1 MSSTP
6 PKIIYADYHAST
18 PIDPRVGEDMAKYLY
33 NQEIQGNP
41 SSKDHNHGMTAAIA
55 LTKARI
61 KIAKFINAESK
72 ENIIFTSGATES
84 NNIAIAQFEKFVI
97 TSPIEHTSVNA
108 CVIKCQN
115 RYFIPL
121 NSDLSVNF
129 GQLTKD
135 LAQFDEKPEL
145 ISCMGASNE
154 IGTIFPIHEIGAFCR
169 SHKILFHCD
178 ATQLAPWQKIDVQKD
193 NIDFLSLSAH
203 KIYGPQGVGVLYVKN
218 PENLKNLTCGGKQE
232 FTKRPGTQNM
242 VGIIGLAKAVEIIE
256 TDRDADIKK
265 VALLRSKME
274 KKFYDE
280 FQDIAFQ
287 INGGDNRIPNNLSIT
302 FDGLDEGLLELVTT
316 WISVSNGS
324 ACHGGNVHMSPVMR
338 YLGHGDS
345 SQTLRI
351 GLGRFTSE
359 SDIDKISERI
369 IQTVNRLK

>member
-1 MSSTP
+1 
-6 PKIIYADYHAST
+6 
-18 PIDPRVGEDMAKYLY
+18 MAKYLY

-41 SSKDHNHGMTAAIA
+41 SSKDHVHGMTAAIA

-84 NNIAIAQFEKFVI
+84 NNIAISQFNKGII
-97 TSPIEHTSVNA
+97 TSPIEHTSVDECA
-108 CVIKCQN
+108 IKYQN
-115 RYFIPL
+115 RHFIPL

-129 GQLTKD
+129 GQLIPLIGMRSSGLHDTD
-135 LAQFDEKPEL
+135 L
-145 ISCMGASNE
+145 ISCIGASNE
-154 IGTIFPIHEIGAFCR
+154 IGTIMPIHEIGAFCKT
-169 SHKILFHCD
+169 HKIPFHCD

-203 KIYGPQGVGVLYVKN
+203 KLYGPQGVGALYVKN
-218 PENLKNLTCGGKQE
+218 PEILKNLTCGGKQE

-242 VGIIGLAKAVEIIE
+242 VGIIGFAKAVEIIE
-256 TDRDADIKK
+256 SDREADVKK

-280 FQDIAFQ
+280 FQDIPFH

-302 FDGLDEGLLELVTT
+302 FDMIDDGLLELVNT

-324 ACHGGNVHMSPVMR
+324 ACHGGAMQMSPIMK
-338 YLGHGDS
+338 YLGHKDS

-351 GLGRFTSE
+351 GLGRFTTE
-359 SDIDKISERI
+359 EDVDKIIRVI
-369 IQTVNRLK
+369 TDGVRALKI

>member
-1 MSSTP
+1 
-6 PKIIYADYHAST
+6 
-18 PIDPRVGEDMAKYLY
+18 MAKYLY